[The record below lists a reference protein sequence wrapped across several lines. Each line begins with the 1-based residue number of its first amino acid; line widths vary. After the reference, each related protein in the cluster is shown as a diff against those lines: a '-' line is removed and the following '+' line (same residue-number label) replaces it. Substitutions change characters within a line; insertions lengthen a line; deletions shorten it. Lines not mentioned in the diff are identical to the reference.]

1 MTNKEMV
8 VLSLPL
14 EKWKRLNQYSL
25 ICDTPTFI
33 LFYFI
38 SMCLN
43 VLKNPLYGLARAINK
58 LTIELFQVG
67 INMKRREEEVKKAS
81 RLASIT
87 GLFSHVHVE
96 LCVHTELEIL
106 QVHVVQY
113 LKCMLCASIY

>member
-1 MTNKEMV
+1 MV

-25 ICDTPTFI
+25 ICNAPTFI

-43 VLKNPLYGLARAINK
+43 VLKNLLYGLACAVNK
-58 LTIELFQVG
+58 LTVELFLVG
-67 INMKRREEEVKKAS
+67 INMKRSEEEEKKAS

-96 LCVHTELEIL
+96 FCVHTELEIF

-113 LKCMLCASIY
+113 LKCMLCDSIC